1 MSRHGNLPFVGNIL
15 MCLRSLE
22 FRIFTEILGFGI
34 FMEFISDLFLPRKC
48 LIKVSGLPDVSYS
61 IPSMW
66 FY

>member
-34 FMEFISDLFLPRKC
+34 FVEFISDFFFFFATQ
-48 LIKVSGLPDVSYS
+48 VSYQG
-61 IPSMW
+61 IW
-66 FY
+66 LT